1 LRPYWGYEAIQ
12 LASATRQ
19 NCDCCQPDGWLARDG
34 VPQRLAILDVDV
46 RIVTGPA
53 HRHIDLLLI
62 DELLTAHGID
72 VDDYAIDVGALGMAG
87 EVEAQS

>member
-1 LRPYWGYEAIQ
+1 
-12 LASATRQ
+12 
-19 NCDCCQPDGWLARDG
+19 
-34 VPQRLAILDVDV
+34 LAILDVDV

-53 HRHIDLLLI
+53 HRHIDLLLT

-72 VDDYAIDVGALGMAG
+72 VDDYAIDVGALGMAC